1 MNSRNWVRLF
11 FSTLLLGA
19 ISTLITSF
27 FVKADSYMEYL
38 QPLDLFEV
46 VGLLLFF
53 TALGLV
59 FSLISQM
66 GFFAYLTINQ
76 FGLGLFRSFW
86 NPLQVG
92 LIAFVLFDLVYF
104 RYQGSEGEGSLLAYI
119 FTALGILA
127 FGWIVAERK
136 ARETNRKAFI
146 PALFFMVAITSI
158 EWVPGLR
165 TTGSDYAW
173 LMIVPLLLCNGYQ
186 LLLLHRLTNTDGR
199 KEKSALTNE
208 KAVGKSNKKS
218 NSQSTNA

>member
-27 FVKADSYMEYL
+27 FVKTESYMEYL
-38 QPLDLFEV
+38 QPIELFEIL
-46 VGLLLFF
+46 GLVLFF

-76 FGLGLFRSFW
+76 FALGLFRKFW
-86 NPLQVG
+86 NPLQIT
-92 LIAFVLFDLVYF
+92 LIAFVVFDLVYF
-104 RYQGSEGEGSLLAYI
+104 RYQGSDGEGSLLAYT
-119 FTALGILA
+119 FTALGLLV

-146 PALFFMVAITSI
+146 PALFFMVVITSI

-165 TTGSDYAW
+165 TSGSDYAW
-173 LMIVPLLLCNGYQ
+173 LMIIPLMLCNGYQ
-186 LLLLHRLTNTDGR
+186 LLLLHRLTNTKDKKENSELTR
-199 KEKSALTNE
+199 KKTTST
-208 KAVGKSNKKS
+208 KKKS
-218 NSQSTNA
+218 TKNKTGSN